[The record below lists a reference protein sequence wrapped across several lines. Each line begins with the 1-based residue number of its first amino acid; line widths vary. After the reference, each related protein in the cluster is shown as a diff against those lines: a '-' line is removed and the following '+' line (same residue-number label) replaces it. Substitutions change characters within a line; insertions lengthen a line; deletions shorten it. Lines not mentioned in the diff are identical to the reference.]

1 MKYVLERAPGLAGLD
16 IMERVVGGEE
26 DERLEGEEHPG
37 VVSQQLGQEC
47 RAGAPGGWTKCSQG
61 SEKILLDF
69 CLTVQFSKEIK

>member
-47 RAGAPGGWTKCSQG
+47 RAGAPGGWTKCSLR
-61 SEKILLDF
+61 SENP
-69 CLTVQFSKEIK
+69 TVQTFSPPRIK

>member
-47 RAGAPGGWTKCSQG
+47 RAGAPGGWTKCSQR
-61 SEKILLDF
+61 SENP
-69 CLTVQFSKEIK
+69 TEQTFSPRIK